1 MELPLTHLTGLLC
14 ALFSLFGGPL
24 LLLLAP
30 AAVIELWA
38 LWRLLFSRQDR
49 VFYNV
54 LDKKGVR
61 AALSSAAGGPGSPPR
76 LKANGSSGVGILT
89 ESGHVATYT
98 NSFMPL
104 ACLPAPWESH
114 SLLLNIVGEGD
125 KIVGNSSMT
134 TATTLMG
141 VGDSEGY
148 AMRCIGE
155 EPKRCKFVR
164 IGRVP
169 NGEVSPFV
177 SDVSDPFLE
186 TVAVATDINADKRK
200 AAIKGADAGDD
211 TIRCGD
217 IVMIVDQQSRKTLA
231 ASGWWI
237 VFTSDS
243 VSTNCYFV
251 ITILNDEGVLKHGS
265 PIKAGSPFRLRS
277 AKYPKY
283 EVGCQ
288 TSSTIENK
296 GNLLVMYEFSK
307 YVARNSV
314 RWKQGGYVNPL
325 FLCTLAAC
333 AKPSLHPSVAAQ
345 RKSKWNLYGGLVSTL
360 SYLRRHPVR
369 SIRVVGHAEVLH
381 RLLNKVFMVA
391 VIVVSGSDEY
401 GEKEW
406 KCLRSPKDA
415 DKLLDAAEA
424 QQEVI
429 LKSNGKSMTNIAG
442 VELHRPL
449 DHESLMGQD
458 LRLMNYR
465 FQAAIKR
472 DNHTRGCA
480 QALFL
485 SVLQNSSIWDS
496 WMLDSSWTKDAPG
509 AVPLGVS
516 LSSDKALGPPVLTT
530 CVARMLWESHVR
542 EELCVLY
549 TAHVV
554 CYAPLT
560 SKPSWSLLL
569 RDIVGIGDVLFEDSP
584 LPGMFALRIE
594 TMGRVHYLSCSTY
607 EAREVLRE
615 TLAANI
621 GSLPTLSV
629 RASIASSILG
639 GASPDSF
646 THLSGQ
652 WLPSTRLILNARTF
666 VFDSQSRSSR
676 SRWLKSEPHWKLSEH
691 LLQAA
696 SDMEALHYT
705 RSKSVP
711 GVPLQATGA
720 DLADDVEE
728 EERELKYVFAP
739 YYRFYSFLFA
749 KASNFLNYHFP
760 PNFQKS
766 GANC

>member
-1 MELPLTHLTGLLC
+1 MELPFVHLTGLLL
-14 ALFSLFGGPL
+14 ALGSLLGGPL
-24 LLLLAP
+24 LLLLFP
-30 AAVIELWA
+30 AALIELWA

-76 LKANGSSGVGILT
+76 LKANGSSGTSTLS
-89 ESGHVATYT
+89 ESGDVATYT

-148 AMRCIGE
+148 AMRCNGE

-169 NGEVSPFV
+169 NGEASPFV
-177 SDVSDPFLE
+177 SEVSDPFLE
-186 TVAVATDINADKRK
+186 TISGSTDINADRRK
-200 AAIKGADAGDD
+200 AAIRPGEVGDD

-217 IVMIVDQQSRKTLA
+217 IVMIVDQQSRKTL
-231 ASGWWI
+231 SVNGWWI

-251 ITILNDEGVLKHGS
+251 ITILNEEGVLKHGS
-265 PIKAGSPFRLRS
+265 SLKAGSPFRLRS

-307 YVARNSV
+307 YLARSPV

-325 FLCTLAAC
+325 FLCTMATC
-333 AKPSLHPSVAAQ
+333 AKPSLHPSVVVH
-345 RKSKWNLYGGLVSTL
+345 RRSKWNLYGGLVSTL
-360 SYLRRHPVR
+360 SYLRRHPLR
-369 SIRVVGHAEVLH
+369 KIRVVGHAEVLH

-429 LKSNGKSMTNIAG
+429 LKSNGKSMTSIAG

-496 WMLDSSWTKDAPG
+496 WMLDSSWTQREG
-509 AVPLGVS
+509 AAPLGVTPQN
-516 LSSDKALGPPVLTT
+516 DKTLGPAVLTT

-542 EELCVLY
+542 EELCILY
-549 TAHVV
+549 AAHIV

-560 SKPSWSLLL
+560 SKPSWSLSL

-607 EAREVLRE
+607 GDREVLRD

-666 VFDSQSRSSR
+666 VFDSQSRSSK
-676 SRWLKSEPHWKLSEH
+676 SRWLKGESHWKLSEH

-696 SDMEALHYT
+696 SDMEALHY
-705 RSKSVP
+705 SSGKKAVP
-711 GVPLQATGA
+711 GGPLQATGA
-720 DLADDVEE
+720 DLTDDVEE
-728 EERELKYVFAP
+728 EERELKYV
-739 YYRFYSFLFA
+739 SFFGVA
-749 KASNFLNYHFP
+749 VTP
-760 PNFQKS
+760 PRYCLPKPS
-766 GANC
+766 V